1 MKPTKFFIAIA
12 LVLVTLA
19 SCQIA
24 TNTAVPAGKTGTVNF
39 VFPRIAPWVE
49 AAGKS
54 LNGAGQ
60 KAFVFVDAVEVDFFN
75 GEELVK
81 AVMLGQANYDETLNA
96 ITGSVRVPAGTYT
109 RMIVSVFNTA
119 VSNTVPVV
127 AGQTESES
135 VVVPVDG
142 SVNVDLTMYP
152 YAPVLLE
159 EDVYSS
165 AVTLNDKGETWYSFY
180 ATDSKTKV
188 SVKSLAGDMDVYI
201 FNPSGSVIN
210 DITGTGAEESVI
222 FDTPVTDAPYYI
234 AMVARAA
241 GSEGQVKFGTGI
253 SYGDVNVI
261 IH

>member
-96 ITGSVRVPAGTYT
+96 ITEV
-109 RMIVSVFNTA
+109 
-119 VSNTVPVV
+119 
-127 AGQTESES
+127 
-135 VVVPVDG
+135 
-142 SVNVDLTMYP
+142 
-152 YAPVLLE
+152 
-159 EDVYSS
+159 
-165 AVTLNDKGETWYSFY
+165 
-180 ATDSKTKV
+180 
-188 SVKSLAGDMDVYI
+188 
-201 FNPSGSVIN
+201 SGSRW
-210 DITGTGAEESVI
+210 DIHQDDCVGFQHCRI
-222 FDTPVTDAPYYI
+222 
-234 AMVARAA
+234 
-241 GSEGQVKFGTGI
+241 
-253 SYGDVNVI
+253 
-261 IH
+261 